1 MYQNNDIEKYE
12 LSKTYVITLD
22 EIQKKKNKHKTYIDN
37 ESSKNKYQ

>member
-22 EIQKKKNKHKTYIDN
+22 EINKNKTYIDN
-37 ESSKNKYQ
+37 ESSKYKYQ